1 MGALANHRFEKDR
14 DRLTARVAALSS
26 KTLSFRQYC
35 VRIWLNS
42 GWIRSCIG
50 VKSAMVHLFLPRW
63 LPYKNKYSSDNLRKY
78 MVMSPFEGSP
88 PLEACT
94 VDAILGRIFYLHD
107 KKRVGT
113 WASLEDG
120 QAHVPTLLS

>member
-1 MGALANHRFEKDR
+1 
-14 DRLTARVAALSS
+14 
-26 KTLSFRQYC
+26 
-35 VRIWLNS
+35 
-42 GWIRSCIG
+42 
-50 VKSAMVHLFLPRW
+50 
-63 LPYKNKYSSDNLRKY
+63 

-94 VDAILGRIFYLHD
+94 VDAIFGRTPSHL

-120 QAHVPTLLS
+120 QAHVPTLLSEEWARGRDLRYISNFGIGCEL

>member
-1 MGALANHRFEKDR
+1 
-14 DRLTARVAALSS
+14 
-26 KTLSFRQYC
+26 
-35 VRIWLNS
+35 
-42 GWIRSCIG
+42 
-50 VKSAMVHLFLPRW
+50 
-63 LPYKNKYSSDNLRKY
+63 

-120 QAHVPTLLS
+120 QAHVPTLLSEEWARGRDIGSKR